1 MLRNL
6 KYSKVEWRIFN
17 FLSFFSPR
25 LFSYIIPLGIKAS
38 FHLQFPFS
46 QSTSLNSVK
55 FVPLNS
61 SIEKYSKS
69 LLDSLL
75 VTILCSLFQEL
86 RYLALFA
93 DKVCFVSLSISNDT
107 KNRGIDASIYNYKKQ
122 SHSLDLRCDVTYLLH
137 FLFSIF
143 LKNNI
148 PSKLLQYK
156 TYKWY

>member
-1 MLRNL
+1 M
-6 KYSKVEWRIFN
+6 
-17 FLSFFSPR
+17 
-25 LFSYIIPLGIKAS
+25 
-38 FHLQFPFS
+38 
-46 QSTSLNSVK
+46 K

-61 SIEKYSKS
+61 SMEKYSKS

-86 RYLALFA
+86 RYLTLFA
-93 DKVCFVSLSISNDT
+93 DKVCFVSPSISNDT

-148 PSKLLQYK
+148 PYRNFYNTKHTNGIKLTLTFYIPHSYIYHHTRK
-156 TYKWY
+156 INPFAFCRIATYKHR